1 MKIVSWIL
9 RIVVAGILL
18 QTLYFKF
25 SAHPDSVYIFSQIGL
40 EPYGR
45 IGSGVAELIT
55 GIILLF
61 LSDKIWLGAL
71 GAIGVMTGAIFFHL
85 TSLGIDIHNDG
96 GTLFYMAV
104 IVWLS
109 GFALLILHK
118 NQIPLA
124 MFQKK

>member
-1 MKIVSWIL
+1 MKILSWLL
-9 RIVVAGILL
+9 RIIAAVILL

-25 SAHPDSVYIFSQIGL
+25 SAHPDSVYIFSEIGL

-45 IGSGVAELIT
+45 IGSGVAELIV

-61 LSDKIWLGAL
+61 MSNYIWLGAL
-71 GAIGVMTGAIFFHL
+71 GAMGIMTGAIFFHL
-85 TSLGIDIHNDG
+85 TSLGIDVHNDG
-96 GTLFYMAV
+96 GQLFYMAV
-104 IVWLS
+104 VVW
-109 GFALLILHK
+109 FAGLVLLILHK

>member
-1 MKIVSWIL
+1 MKILSWIL
-9 RIVVAGILL
+9 RIVAAIILL
-18 QTLYFKF
+18 QTLYYKF
-25 SAHPDSVYIFSQIGL
+25 SAHPDSVYIFSEIGL

-45 IGSGVAELIT
+45 IGSGVAELII

-61 LSDKIWLGAL
+61 MSKHIWLGAL
-71 GAIGVMTGAIFFHL
+71 GAMGVMTGAIFFHL
-85 TSLGIDIHNDG
+85 TSLGIDVHNDG

-104 IVWLS
+104 VVWLA
-109 GFALLILHK
+109 GLVLLVLHK